1 LPVSDQVLLSDNI
14 CLAQHSSA
22 RNSQQMVEPA
32 QALRLPEGRP
42 MRKSAYRIEELDLKL
57 IEKYTQP

>member
-1 LPVSDQVLLSDNI
+1 LLSDKI
-14 CLAQHSSA
+14 CLARLFSA
-22 RNSQQMVEPA
+22 CNPHQMVEPA

-42 MRKSAYRIEELDLKL
+42 MRKSAYWIEKLDLKL